1 MSSDPRHAMEPR
13 FGTTNDANRARS
25 HLSHLG
31 RWTAHSTIA
40 VALTRSQNQQVVA
53 TGAISSARFAL
64 SWPLTSLRSRP
75 AVDED
80 ANFASGGGNSCVPLI
95 LKT

>member
-53 TGAISSARFAL
+53 ADGGDLERALRALLALDVPEVETGGR
-64 SWPLTSLRSRP
+64 
-75 AVDED
+75 
-80 ANFASGGGNSCVPLI
+80 
-95 LKT
+95 